1 MYVHVSFYYFHVLK
15 YVAVTDTGYLG
26 LPSCDMLN
34 SFPTDIPIGK
44 NYPRKCQQ
52 ALPKSMSCSTT
63 LNCITMIDIKG
74 YCQDKSTKQMV
85 LHFCVF

>member
-1 MYVHVSFYYFHVLK
+1 MFMSLFIISMYSNMLQSLIQAILVSLLV
-15 YVAVTDTGYLG
+15 
-26 LPSCDMLN
+26 
-34 SFPTDIPIGK
+34 IPIGK

-63 LNCITMIDIKG
+63 LKCITMIDIKG

-85 LHFCVF
+85 LHFSVF